1 MSSKFKTLLDA
12 QADNFDDL
20 KFYFHHLLSGD
31 CGDDEIIE
39 SLNEMSEYGINQ
51 KILEPLTSTLKDK
64 SSPLEIGTNDY
75 IDTCGTGGSGLNIFN
90 CSTLSAL
97 VVATAGGKVLKHG
110 NKSVTSKSGSA
121 DFLERAGINL
131 DHSIELAKEAFEIFN
146 FAFLFAPSFH
156 SSLKYVANA
165 RKQIN
170 KRTAFNVAGP
180 LAHPGNPKF
189 QIIGTSDKKL
199 NEDIINILKKRKLER
214 AMVVTAEDGVDEI
227 SICSKTY
234 VHELKNDEIIQFVL
248 DPEEFDMQLANLNDI
263 QVNTIEEAYV
273 YGLDILNGKRG
284 SGFNMVALNAG
295 AALYTLGINNNLSD
309 GINNAINVL
318 HSGKA
323 LLLLNKYAKFT
334 NQ

>member
-1 MSSKFKTLLDA
+1 MSNKFKTLLNA
-12 QADNFDDL
+12 EEDNFNEL

-31 CGDDEIIE
+31 CSDDEVIE

-51 KILEPLTSTLKDK
+51 KILEPLTSTLRDK
-64 SSPLEIGTNDY
+64 SSPLEIRADDH

-90 CSTLSAL
+90 CSTLSAM

-121 DFLERAGINL
+121 DFLQRAGINL
-131 DHSIELAKEAFEIFN
+131 DYSTDLAKKAFEIFN

-156 SSLKYVANA
+156 SSLKFVAKA

-199 NEDIINILKKRKLER
+199 NEDIINILKKRKLKR

-227 SICSKTY
+227 SICSKTNI
-234 VHELKNDEIIQFVL
+234 HELKNGEIYRFVL
-248 DPEEFDMQLANLNDI
+248 DPKEFNMQLAKLNDI

-273 YGLDILNGKRG
+273 FGLDILNGKRG

-295 AALYTLGINNNLSD
+295 AALYTLGINKNLSD
-309 GINNAINVL
+309 GIDNAINVL